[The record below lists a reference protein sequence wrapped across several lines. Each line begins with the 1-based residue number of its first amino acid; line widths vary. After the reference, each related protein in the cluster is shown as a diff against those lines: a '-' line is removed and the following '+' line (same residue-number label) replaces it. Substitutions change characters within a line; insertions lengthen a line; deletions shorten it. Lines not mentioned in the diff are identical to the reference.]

1 MVKKIADELC
11 GQSLN
16 TPIKCPLHYS
26 KSKGGFND
34 TTKARL
40 QFTLNFSEKD
50 NTWTRQNGQQTN
62 HSNQELQYS
71 SNS

>member
-1 MVKKIADELC
+1 MVKTADELC

-16 TPIKCPLHYS
+16 MPIKCPLHYS

-40 QFTLNFSEKD
+40 QFTL
-50 NTWTRQNGQQTN
+50 TRQEKTFEMDNKLITQTM
-62 HSNQELQYS
+62 SYS
-71 SNS
+71 IATIA

>member
-1 MVKKIADELC
+1 MVKKAADELC

-16 TPIKCPLHYS
+16 MPIKCPLHYS

-40 QFTLNFSEKD
+40 QFTLNFF
-50 NTWTRQNGQQTN
+50 
-62 HSNQELQYS
+62 
-71 SNS
+71 

>member
-1 MVKKIADELC
+1 MVKATADELC

-16 TPIKCPLHYS
+16 MPIKCPLHYS

-40 QFTLNFSEKD
+40 QFTL
-50 NTWTRQNGQQTN
+50 TRRLRWTTN
-62 HSNQELQYS
+62 RSLKPGATV
-71 SNS
+71 

>member
-50 NTWTRQNGQQTN
+50 KKRRLRRTTN
-62 HSNQELQYS
+62 RSLKPGATV
-71 SNS
+71 

>member
-16 TPIKCPLHYS
+16 TPIKCPLHYC

-50 NTWTRQNGQQTN
+50 KKRRLRRTTN
-62 HSNQELQYS
+62 RSLKPGATV
-71 SNS
+71 